1 MFSIRFKDEATADA
15 LVVTHGKRALGQEDI
30 LAVLDGEPPV
40 IPLADDAAWPVG
52 STQLAKLLE
61 QMERRAVTLVGPR
74 FDYALVRRK
83 IERVNAQI
91 AELDRR
97 RVALWMEEMEV
108 LGY

>member
-15 LVVTHGKRALGQEDI
+15 LVVTHSGRPLAREDI
-30 LAVLDGEPPV
+30 LAVLDGEPPA
-40 IPLADDAAWPVG
+40 IPLTDDATWPVG

-74 FDYALVRRK
+74 FNYALVRRK
-83 IERVNAQI
+83 IERINREI
-91 AELDRR
+91 AELERR
-97 RVALWMEEMEV
+97 RVALWMEEMQI

>member
-15 LVVTHGKRALGQEDI
+15 LVVTHSGRPLAREDI

-40 IPLADDAAWPVG
+40 IPLPDDAVWPIG
-52 STQLAKLLE
+52 STALAQLIK
-61 QMERRAVTLVGPR
+61 QMEQRVVTLVGPH
-74 FDYALVRRK
+74 FWYALVRRK
-83 IERVNAQI
+83 IERINREI

-97 RVALWMEEMEV
+97 RVALWMEEMQI